1 MKNQRKTW
9 FKCLKAGLKLVNP
22 KPKFIFLG
30 DEPEQG
36 AVMLCNHVGTTAP
49 LRLELYF
56 QHNFRFWG
64 AHEMN
69 EGMRSMYKYLSTTF
83 YQDKKHWKP
92 VPAKIMAFFA
102 TPITTAIYKGMKLIS
117 TYRDSRLRGTIK
129 QSVQVLDTN
138 QSIIIFPEDSTNGYL
153 DVLEGFHSGFVLLLN
168 ECFRNGKDLPIYV
181 MYYQKAKNRYIID
194 KKVMYSTLLKKYN
207 TKEEIAECLKN
218 RCNQLGK
225 YEDENSVTPQEIE
238 EAVKVIE

>member
-69 EGMRSMYKYLSTTF
+69 DGMRSMYKYLSTTF
-83 YQDKKHWKP
+83 YQDKKHY
-92 VPAKIMAFFA
+92 
-102 TPITTAIYKGMKLIS
+102 ITLESSLVSAPENLFQ
-117 TYRDSRLRGTIK
+117 RLFT
-129 QSVQVLDTN
+129 VHLVYD
-138 QSIIIFPEDSTNGYL
+138 
-153 DVLEGFHSGFVLLLN
+153 
-168 ECFRNGKDLPIYV
+168 
-181 MYYQKAKNRYIID
+181 
-194 KKVMYSTLLKKYN
+194 
-207 TKEEIAECLKN
+207 
-218 RCNQLGK
+218 
-225 YEDENSVTPQEIE
+225 
-238 EAVKVIE
+238 